1 MLSKETLSNLS
12 TAQMNIV
19 KGGTGFTL
27 QGRDPFTGCDQ
38 CASGNCYQT
47 VEQQCQSYR
56 CTPKE

>member
-1 MLSKETLSNLS
+1 MLRKETLSNLS
-12 TAQMNIV
+12 TAQMNTV
-19 KGGTGFTL
+19 KGGITL

-47 VEQQCQSYR
+47 VEQQCQSYN